1 MGVGAGLLAGCGGAT
16 STVIVQGPPTLR
28 TSTSVAAPA
37 GTQTTAATTAT
48 TAAGEAEAPARVVAL
63 ETFQTPT
70 GNIGCVIA
78 AGSARCDILRR
89 SWSPPPRP
97 STCPQIVN
105 FGQGLTVGAA
115 APAGFVCAGDTV
127 RDPASGKLAY
137 GTASQ
142 VGTLVCVSR
151 RTGMTCSNRQ
161 TGHGFLISLQRY
173 RLF

>member
-1 MGVGAGLLAGCGGAT
+1 M
-16 STVIVQGPPTLR
+16 QGPPTQPASATVATASAGAPAAVST
-28 TSTSVAAPA
+28 TSTAIEAQAP
-37 GTQTTAATTAT
+37 TS
-48 TAAGEAEAPARVVAL
+48 VVAL

-89 SWSPPPRP
+89 SWSPLPRP
-97 STCPQIVN
+97 STCPQIVS
-105 FGQGLTVGAA
+105 FGQGLLVGAA
-115 APAGFVCAGDTV
+115 AAGFVCAGDTV
-127 RDPASGKLAY
+127 RDPASAKLPY

-142 VGTLVCVSR
+142 VGALVCVSR